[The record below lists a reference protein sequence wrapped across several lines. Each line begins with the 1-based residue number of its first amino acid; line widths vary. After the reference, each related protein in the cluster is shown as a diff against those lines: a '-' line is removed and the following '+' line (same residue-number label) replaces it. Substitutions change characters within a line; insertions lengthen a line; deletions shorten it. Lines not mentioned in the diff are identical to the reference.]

1 MPHKCIGGLF
11 ELRNVVEKFETM
23 TFLISNSFEKAFK
36 SNLFIIFHLT
46 VFNNS
51 FYLLPQVSVET
62 FGIQM

>member
-51 FYLLPQVSVET
+51 FR
-62 FGIQM
+62 